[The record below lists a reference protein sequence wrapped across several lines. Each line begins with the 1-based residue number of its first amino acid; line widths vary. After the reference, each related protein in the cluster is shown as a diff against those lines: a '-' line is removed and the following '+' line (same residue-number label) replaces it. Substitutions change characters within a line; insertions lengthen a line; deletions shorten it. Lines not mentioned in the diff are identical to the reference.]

1 MLLSI
6 IIPIYNVEQYIGTC
20 FESLFKQDLDSSL
33 YEIIAVNDGTPDNS
47 MKIVEEY
54 AEKYS
59 NIKIVNK
66 ENGGVSSARNEG
78 IRRALGDFVIF
89 VDPDDAISENSL
101 LKIHQILVS
110 NRVDILILR
119 SFLMNSFTERY
130 PWERICSSG
139 INMKGVDVFKIGY
152 SRGSVWGGVYRRVF
166 LEEKALRFSDKLT
179 NGEDSLF
186 FNMALMYASNVR
198 FMDLPFYYISVRE
211 GSASR
216 DFDMERI
223 FRFSE
228 NLKIVHD
235 YLNTHATLTDEQK
248 AILYYV
254 QYSVISSA
262 VNHYVKVGGFNYLL
276 LKDKLLLGKVLPISV
291 VGIHTQRLKIRLLNC
306 SFFLYFFL
314 YLFKSICKR

>member
-1 MLLSI
+1 
-6 IIPIYNVEQYIGTC
+6 
-20 FESLFKQDLDSSL
+20 
-33 YEIIAVNDGTPDNS
+33 
-47 MKIVEEY
+47 
-54 AEKYS
+54 
-59 NIKIVNK
+59 
-66 ENGGVSSARNEG
+66 
-78 IRRALGDFVIF
+78 
-89 VDPDDAISENSL
+89 
-101 LKIHQILVS
+101 
-110 NRVDILILR
+110 
-119 SFLMNSFTERY
+119 
-130 PWERICSSG
+130 
-139 INMKGVDVFKIGY
+139 MKGVDVFKIGY